1 MKKIFLLSLIAVTH
15 FIYGYSQTPIIKE
28 FSTNSVEEFL
38 NDYISYSSSH
48 SNPVCK
54 TEATLFSA
62 SFGEFSSTER
72 TAFMK
77 LANDMLTLKGK
88 PFPNFLQLNKTINK
102 VVASDDKKHLH
113 QHILAI
119 NWVAN
124 NSTGNILKKVE
135 DYLNFT
141 ENFATQGNL
150 YSSSTRN
157 SRLLNFD
164 YTYKIDTVGPIITFS
179 KNNIIHFTKGDT
191 IDLKNISGDFF
202 PLSSIVKASYAETDF
217 KKLGYNPQDV
227 NLKLFNFNWDFSK
240 VDLEV
245 DSSITSFK
253 PYLDKLV
260 SGKYID
266 KLLVIRPKSNMS
278 FPQFISTNREAF
290 TKFSPEVSFDG
301 SLQIIGDRLYIGAP
315 KNQLIS
321 SVKVSSSHNAYVR
334 AVAPRF
340 MIRDFNEIISD
351 QASVAM
357 YIDNDSITHPLS
369 EFKYLIN
376 KREISITKT
385 DKASGKA
392 PFASTFHQMNI
403 YTDKIVW
410 NIDSSNLFLRPISP
424 LSQKPAVI
432 ESFDYYEKGAELK
445 YQNMGGT
452 NPLVILDQMTK
463 SYGVPN
469 LVIPAADLAASM
481 GGLSLN
487 VKSIE
492 NLLYRLTED
501 GFIVY
506 NSLDQ
511 TIRIL
516 DKTNLYIDASKKET
530 DYDNMR
536 FFSKNAKDN
545 GKLSITEK
553 SIDFKGIEELS
564 ISESKGVYAFP
575 KKSSLSIEEDRSMNF
590 DGDVQAGKVLFIG
603 EDIFFDYKG
612 FKVDFNKLDSMII
625 FIPSNKPDAS
635 GNTPDIALRTVI
647 SDISGELYVD
657 EPGNRSSRNN
667 YEEYPYFIS
676 KDTAYI
682 YYEKASHQNRKY
694 EKDKFKFGI
703 DPFKFD
709 NLDEFKYKEINFPGT
724 LKAPEIIEPIRAS
737 LIVMSDMSL
746 GFEKE
751 IAKPGAKMYN
761 QNAFFSQKLRLNND
775 GLTGEGE
782 LNFEDATMSS
792 PTFYF
797 FPDSVFAV
805 LNDFKTTK
813 NIKANI
819 PQSSIDSAYLY
830 WTPSKDSLIVSRL
843 GNAFEMYDKKGLYSG
858 DLIFQKKNVLNG
870 IGKFEWTRGELLSS
884 LYNFKADALDAQN
897 AVLEIKT
904 SDTSVNAIMVSNAEV
919 NLDFAKNMTSVNV
932 INDSVL
938 TELPITLLVTNASN
952 YNWDML
958 GEKVTFIKQP
968 NESQYF
974 LSVNPKFDSLKFE
987 ANEATYSLKENNLFA
1002 KGITALY
1009 VADSKVIPSEGK
1021 LMIEAGG
1028 EIGVMENA
1036 TIIFNA
1042 EKEFHK
1048 IDKASVNI
1056 QSSKIFEGKG
1066 QLEYKNSFGNTKN
1079 INIEEIGVNI
1089 DTIID
1094 SKGKKGVQERY
1105 EYTTYGVG
1113 KIYEEENFK
1122 FEDIIFYKG
1131 DVLLSSKSQDIDFE
1145 GYAKLDIQSAEYV
1158 DWFKLDQQIDPK
1170 NLQIKLANLENDRK
1184 QPILS
1189 GLMVNP
1195 NYQTLYPAIMRAKET
1210 SQDVAI
1216 FEATGIMKPGK
1227 VKDTYLFGEE
1237 DTLQDKD
1244 LYSSKMIYNDALQTI
1259 EATGKMNLVGAL
1271 RMVKVEAYGDLNY
1284 KSQYN
1289 KTDIAATI
1297 GIDFMLEPTIWAKLA
1312 SDIEKNNET
1321 TLSLSYKRNNTIK
1334 QAMYNWIADK
1344 KIAGEVVQSMDMDN
1358 YLKLPDVFPF
1368 KFVLTEVL
1376 LQWDGIDGTFKGT
1389 DKVGLVALN
1398 NKMIEQKVKCD
1409 IEIGYRSGAN
1419 EMKILLTTT
1428 SGVWYFFHLRNGNV
1442 GILSSDESMNETMR
1456 NSLKNSI
1463 VTKTD
1468 GTIYDAVVGNR
1479 SAKANFDYAMQD
1491 FKERLKEQSNEEKK

>member
-1 MKKIFLLSLIAVTH
+1 MKNLFLLTFITFTQ
-15 FIYGYSQTPIIKE
+15 FIYGFSQTPTIKE
-28 FSTNSVEEFL
+28 FSTKSDEEFL
-38 NDYISYSSSH
+38 KDYVTFSSTH
-48 SNPVCK
+48 SNPAVK
-54 TEATLFSA
+54 AEANQFSA
-62 SFGEFSSTER
+62 SFGEFSTSEKA
-72 TAFMK
+72 AFMK
-77 LANDMLTLKGK
+77 LANDLLTLRGK
-88 PFPNFLQLNKTINK
+88 PFPNYLQLNKTINK
-102 VVASDDKKHLH
+102 VVASDDKKHLLD
-113 QHILAI
+113 HILAI
-119 NWVAN
+119 NWIAN
-124 NSTGNILKKVE
+124 NSTGNILKRVE
-135 DYLNFT
+135 EFLNFT
-141 ENFATQGNL
+141 ENFSTQGNL
-150 YSSSTRN
+150 YSSSSRN
-157 SRLLNFD
+157 ARLANLD
-164 YTYKIDTVGPIITFS
+164 YTYKTDSIGPAIIFS
-179 KNNIIHFTKGDT
+179 KNNIIYFTKGDT
-191 IDLKNISGDFF
+191 IDLKNISGTFL
-202 PLSSIVKASYAETDF
+202 PLSNTVNASYAETDF

-245 DSSITSFK
+245 DSSILLFK
-253 PYLDKLV
+253 PYFDKPII
-260 SGKYID
+260 GKYID
-266 KLLVIRPKSNMS
+266 KLLITRPKSNIS
-278 FPQFISTNREAF
+278 FPQYVSSKREVF
-290 TKFSPEVSFDG
+290 NNFSPEVSFDG
-301 SLQIIGDRLYIGAP
+301 SLHIAGDRLYIAAP
-315 KNQLIS
+315 ENQLIS
-321 SVKVSSSHNAYVR
+321 SVKVNSSQNAYVR

-340 MIRDFNEIISD
+340 MIREFDEILSD
-351 QASVAM
+351 QASVAL

-369 EFKYLIN
+369 EFKYLIS
-376 KREISITKT
+376 KREVSITKT

-410 NIDSSNLFLRPISP
+410 KIDSSNLFLRPISP
-424 LSQKPAVI
+424 LSQKPAVL

-536 FFSKNAKDN
+536 FLSKNSKDN
-545 GKLSITEK
+545 GKLSIKEK
-553 SIDFKGIEELS
+553 TIDFQGIEELS

-612 FKVDFNKLDSMII
+612 FKVDFNKLDSLII
-625 FIPSNKPDAS
+625 FVPSNKPDAS
-635 GNTPDIALRTVI
+635 GNTPDIALKTVI

-667 YEEYPYFIS
+667 YEEFPYFIS

-694 EKDKFKFGI
+694 TKDKFKFAI
-703 DPFKFD
+703 DPFRFD

-724 LKAPEIIEPIRAS
+724 LKAPEIIEPLRAS

-751 IAKPGAKMYN
+751 IVKPGIKMYN
-761 QNAFFSQKLRLNND
+761 QNAFFNHKLKLNND
-775 GLTGEGE
+775 GLTGEGV

-792 PTFYF
+792 SSFYF

-813 NIKANI
+813 NPKTNI

-830 WTPSKDSLIVSRL
+830 WTPSKDSLIISRL
-843 GNAFEMYDKKGLYSG
+843 GNTFKMYDNKGIYSG
-858 DLIFQKKNVLNG
+858 DLIFQKNNVLNG
-870 IGKFEWTRGELLSS
+870 IGKFEFEKGKLISN
-884 LYNFKADALDAQN
+884 LYNFKSDALDAQN
-897 AVLEIKT
+897 ANFEIQT
-904 SDTSVNAIMVSNAEV
+904 SDTAVNAIMVSDAEV
-919 NLDFAKNMTSVNV
+919 NVDFLKNITTVNV
-932 INDSVL
+932 VNDSVL
-938 TELPITLLVTNASN
+938 TELPITLLNTNASN
-952 YNWDML
+952 YSWDMA
-958 GEKVTFIKQP
+958 GEKVTFQKQT
-968 NESQYF
+968 NKNQYF
-974 LSVNPKFDSLKFE
+974 LSVNKKLDSLKFE
-987 ANEATYSLKENNLFA
+987 ANEATYSLKENNLSA
-1002 KGITALY
+1002 KGVTALY

-1021 LMIEAGG
+1021 LIIEAGG
-1028 EIGVMENA
+1028 EIGTMENA

-1048 IDKASVNI
+1048 IDQANVDI
-1056 QSSKIFEGKG
+1056 QSSKIFKGSG
-1066 QLEYKNSFGNTKN
+1066 QLEYKNSFGNIKN
-1079 INIEEIGVNI
+1079 INIEEIGVKV
-1089 DTIID
+1089 DTIVD
-1094 SKGKKGVQERY
+1094 SKGKKGSQERY
-1105 EYTTYGVG
+1105 EYTTYGIG

-1131 DVLLSSKSQDIDFE
+1131 DVLLSSKSQDIDFD
-1145 GYAKLDIQSAEYV
+1145 GYAKLDIQSSDFV
-1158 DWFKLDQQIDPK
+1158 DWFKLEQQLDPN
-1170 NLQIKLANLENDRK
+1170 NLEIKLANLENDRK

-1189 GLMVNP
+1189 GLLVNP
-1195 NYQTLYPAIMRAKET
+1195 NYQSLYPAIMRAKET

-1216 FEATGIMKPGK
+1216 YEAIGIMKPGK

-1237 DTLQDKD
+1237 DTLKEKE
-1244 LYSSKMIYNDALQTI
+1244 LYGNKMTYNDALQTI
-1259 EATGKMNLVGAL
+1259 EATGKMNLVGDL

-1284 KSQYN
+1284 KSQLN

-1297 GIDFMLEPTIWAKLA
+1297 GIDFMLEPTIWTKLA

-1321 TLSLSYKRNNTIK
+1321 TLSLSYKRNSTIK

-1344 KIAGEVVQSMDMDN
+1344 SIAVEVVQSMDMDN
-1358 YLKLPDVFPF
+1358 YLKLPPVFPF
-1368 KFVLTEVL
+1368 KFVMTEVN
-1376 LQWDGIDGTFKGT
+1376 LQWDGVDGTFKGS
-1389 DKVGLVALN
+1389 DKVGLVSLN
-1398 NKMIEQKVKCD
+1398 NKMIEQKIKCD
-1409 IEIGYRSGAN
+1409 IEIGYRRGAN

-1456 NSLKNSI
+1456 NSLKNNI
-1463 VTKTD
+1463 VSKTE
-1468 GTIYDAVVGNR
+1468 GTIYDAVVANR

-1491 FKERLKEQSNEEKK
+1491 YKERLKEQSNEENK

>member
-1 MKKIFLLSLIAVTH
+1 MRKNVFLT
-15 FIYGYSQTPIIKE
+15 FIVFALFISGYSQTPTIKE
-28 FSTNSVEEFL
+28 FSTNSDEEFL
-38 NDYISYSSSH
+38 KDYITFSSTH
-48 SNPVCK
+48 SNPAVK
-54 TEATLFSA
+54 TEANQFSA
-62 SFGEFSSTER
+62 SFGEFSSSEKV
-72 TAFMK
+72 AFMK
-77 LANDMLTLKGK
+77 LANDLLTLKGK

-102 VVASDDKKHLH
+102 VVASDDKKHLN
-113 QHILAI
+113 QHLLAI

-135 DYLNFT
+135 DYLAFT

-157 SRLLNFD
+157 ARLVNFD
-164 YTYKIDTVGPIITFS
+164 YTYKINSDGPVITFS

-191 IDLKNISGDFF
+191 IDLRNISGDFL
-202 PLSSIVKASYAETDF
+202 PLTNLIKASYAETDF
-217 KKLGYNPQDV
+217 KKLGYNPQEV
-227 NLKLFNFNWDFSK
+227 NLKIFNFIWDLTK
-240 VDLEV
+240 VDLEA
-245 DSSITSFK
+245 DSSILNFK
-253 PYLDKLV
+253 PYFDKPIP
-260 SGKYID
+260 GKYID
-266 KLLVIRPKSNMS
+266 KLLVIRPKSNIS
-278 FPQFISTNREAF
+278 FPQFVSTKREVF
-290 TKFSPEVSFDG
+290 SKFSSEISFDG
-301 SLQIIGDRLYIGAP
+301 SLQIIGDRLYIAAP
-315 KNQLIS
+315 ANQLIS
-321 SVKVSSSHNAYVR
+321 SVKVNSSHNAYVR

-340 MIRDFNEIISD
+340 MIREFNEILSD
-351 QASVAM
+351 QASIAL

-369 EFKYLIN
+369 EFKYLIS

-424 LSQKPAVI
+424 LSQKPAVL

-516 DKTNLYIDASKKET
+516 DKTNLYIDASKRET

-536 FFSKNAKDN
+536 FLSKNAKDN
-545 GKLSITEK
+545 GKLSIKEK
-553 SIDFKGIEELS
+553 TIDFKGIEELS

-575 KKSSLSIEEDRSMNF
+575 SQSSLSINEDRSMNF
-590 DGDVQAGKVLFIG
+590 NGEVQAGQVLFIG
-603 EDIFFDYKG
+603 KDIFFDYKG
-612 FKVDFNKLDSMII
+612 FKIDFNKLDSLII
-625 FIPSNKPDAS
+625 FVPSNKPDAK
-635 GNTPDIALRTVI
+635 GNTPDIALKTVI
-647 SDISGELYVD
+647 SDISGELFVD

-667 YEEYPYFIS
+667 YEEFPYFIS

-694 EKDKFKFGI
+694 SKDKFKFAI
-703 DPFKFD
+703 DPFRFD
-709 NLDEFKYKEINFPGT
+709 NLDEFKYKDISFPGT
-724 LKAPEIIEPIRAS
+724 LKAPDIIEPLRAS

-751 IAKPGAKMYN
+751 IAKSGVKMYN
-761 QNAFFSQKLRLNND
+761 QNAFFSQKLKLNND
-775 GLTGEGE
+775 GLTGEGV
-782 LNFEDATMSS
+782 LKFEDATMTSTS
-792 PTFYF
+792 FYF

-813 NIKANI
+813 NVKANI

-858 DLIFQKKNVLNG
+858 DLIFQKNNVLNG
-870 IGKFEWTRGELLSS
+870 IGKFEWNRGKLVSN
-884 LYNFKADALDAQN
+884 LYNFKADALDAHN
-897 AVLEIKT
+897 AILEIKT
-904 SDTSVNAIMVSNAEV
+904 SDTSVNAIMVSKAEV
-919 NLDFAKNMTSVNV
+919 NVDFAKNITSVNV

-952 YNWDML
+952 YKWDMSA
-958 GEKVTFIKQP
+958 EKVAFIKQP
-968 NESQYF
+968 NKSQYF
-974 LSVNPKFDSLKFE
+974 LSLNKRLDSLKFE
-987 ANEATYSLKENNLFA
+987 ANEATYSLKENNLSA
-1002 KGITALY
+1002 KGVTALY
-1009 VADSKVIPSEGK
+1009 VADSKVIPSEGR

-1028 EIGVMENA
+1028 EIGIMENA

-1048 IDKASVNI
+1048 IDKATVDI
-1056 QSSKIFEGKG
+1056 QSSKLFKGKG
-1066 QLEYKNSFGNTKN
+1066 QLEYKNSFGNKKS
-1079 INIEEIGVNI
+1079 INIEEIGVKV

-1094 SKGKKGVQERY
+1094 SKGKKGVQTRH

-1131 DVLLSSKSQDIDFE
+1131 DVLLSSKSQDIDFD

-1158 DWFKLDQQIDPK
+1158 DWFKLDQQLDPQ
-1170 NLQIKLANLENDRK
+1170 NLEIQLANLENDRK
-1184 QPILS
+1184 QPVLS

-1216 FEATGIMKPGK
+1216 FEAKGIMKPGK

-1237 DTLQDKD
+1237 ATLQEKD
-1244 LYSSKMIYNDALQTI
+1244 LYGSKMTYNDALQTI
-1259 EATGKMNLVGAL
+1259 EATGKMNLVGDL

-1284 KSQYN
+1284 KSQFN
-1289 KTDIAATI
+1289 KTDIAATV

-1321 TLSLSYKRNNTIK
+1321 TLSLAYKRNSTIK

-1344 KIAGEVVQSMDMDN
+1344 NIAGQVVQSMDMDN
-1358 YLKLPDVFPF
+1358 YLKLPPAFPF
-1368 KFVLTEVL
+1368 KFVMTEVN
-1376 LQWDGIDGTFKGT
+1376 LQWDGVDGTFKGT
-1389 DKVGLVALN
+1389 DRVGLVSLN
-1398 NKMIEQKVKCD
+1398 NKMIEQKIKCD
-1409 IEIGYRSGAN
+1409 IEIGYRRGAN

-1456 NSLKNSI
+1456 NSLKNNI
-1463 VTKTD
+1463 VSKTE
-1468 GTIYDAVVGNR
+1468 GTIYDAMVANR
-1479 SAKANFDYAMQD
+1479 SAKANFDYAIQD
-1491 FKERLKEQSNEEKK
+1491 FKERLKEQSNEKK